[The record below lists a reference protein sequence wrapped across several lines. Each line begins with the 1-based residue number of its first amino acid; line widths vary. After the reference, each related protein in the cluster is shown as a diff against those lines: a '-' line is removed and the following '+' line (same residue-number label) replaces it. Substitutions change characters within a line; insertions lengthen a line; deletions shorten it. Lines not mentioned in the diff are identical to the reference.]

1 MRIIGVPWHFE
12 PDPDTGDWRKVYD
25 KEQVCKNIPKQMG
38 AESFH
43 IAIVTGDAVRND
55 CDNNNA
61 LLEVR

>member
-12 PDPDTGDWRKVYD
+12 PDEHRDWRKVHD

-38 AESFH
+38 TKSH
-43 IAIVTGDAVRND
+43 SISGISGNDIYND
-55 CDNNNA
+55 CNYNND